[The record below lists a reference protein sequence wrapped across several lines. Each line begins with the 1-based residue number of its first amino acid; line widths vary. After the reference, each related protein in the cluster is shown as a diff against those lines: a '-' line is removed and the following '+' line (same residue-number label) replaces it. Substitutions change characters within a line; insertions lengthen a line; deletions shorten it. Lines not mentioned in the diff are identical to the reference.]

1 MRDSNSGGRGFS
13 RDNSRF
19 KGRSDGFRP
28 RRDDREARPMFKA
41 TCAQCNKPCEV
52 PFRPSGN
59 KPVLCSYC
67 FEEQKGAGDGG
78 SRPERRSDRPSYSKD
93 VPFRSSDS
101 SQALKDIALKLDK
114 IINLLAA
121 PKSRSEA
128 VIIDDGE
135 LKIEKPS
142 KKKELKEEKPKAKPE
157 EKAKEKKVAKPKT
170 KKVVAKKETK
180 KKKK

>member
-19 KGRSDGFRP
+19 KGRSDSFRP

-41 TCAQCNKPCEV
+41 VCAQCSKPCEV

-67 FEEQKGAGDGG
+67 FEEQKNAGDGG

-93 VPFRSSDS
+93 APVRSNDNS
-101 SQALKDIALKLDK
+101 SQALKDIAVKLDK
-114 IINLLAA
+114 IINLLGGS
-121 PKSRSEA
+121 KEDSKK
-128 VIIDDGE
+128 IDSLE
-135 LKIEKPS
+135 LKIEEPT
-142 KKKELKEEKPKAKPE
+142 KKKDVKDVKPKAKSE
-157 EKAKEKKVAKPKT
+157 EKAKEKKVAKPKA
-170 KKVVAKKETK
+170 KKVAVKKETK

>member
-93 VPFRSSDS
+93 VPLRSSDS

-114 IINLLAA
+114 IITLLSPA
-121 PKSRSEA
+121 KSEA
-128 VIIDDGE
+128 VISDDGE

>member
-1 MRDSNSGGRGFS
+1 MRDSNSGRGGFG

-19 KGRSDGFRP
+19 KGRGDSFRP

-41 TCAQCNKPCEV
+41 TCAQCSKPCEV

-67 FEEQKGAGDGG
+67 FEEQKGGG
-78 SRPERRSDRPSYSKD
+78 AKPERRSERPNYSKD
-93 VPFRSSDS
+93 NQARSNDS

-114 IINLLAA
+114 IITLLSPAKTEL
-121 PKSRSEA
+121 PIS
-128 VIIDDGE
+128 DDGE

-142 KKKELKEEKPKAKPE
+142 KKKELKEEKVKPKSE
-157 EKAKEKKVAKPKT
+157 EKTKEKKVSKPKA
-170 KKVVAKKETK
+170 KKVAPKKEAKNK
-180 KKKK
+180 KK

>member
-93 VPFRSSDS
+93 VPLRSSDS

-114 IINLLAA
+114 IITLLSPA
-121 PKSRSEA
+121 RSEA

-157 EKAKEKKVAKPKT
+157 EKAKDKKASKPKAKKVA
-170 KKVVAKKETK
+170 AKKETK